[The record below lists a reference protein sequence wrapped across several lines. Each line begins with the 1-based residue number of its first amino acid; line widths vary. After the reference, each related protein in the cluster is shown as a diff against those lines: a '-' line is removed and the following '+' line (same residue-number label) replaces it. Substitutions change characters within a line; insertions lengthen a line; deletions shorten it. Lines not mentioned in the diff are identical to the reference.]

1 MTPTITYMK
10 QDGDHARFCLLPMV
24 KDFTLADTNIIDYST
39 MFCAITFVLAE
50 NLDCY
55 SWDVSGR

>member
-1 MTPTITYMK
+1 MK